1 MAFTD
6 NCDVFGSIHE
16 DGFNTIVGHVTR
28 QRPSL
33 FNYGTRFF
41 ALRPEMLCHRI
52 DAHPEVTRR
61 GNPLITIEDPL
72 PIPGTNGLYGLD
84 FCVQLVKL
92 AIDFHPGNAVALP
105 PELAPL
111 GRQGVAFEV
120 EACAGILCPDQKFVD
135 AVGDDLAS
143 RRPVKDDK
151 DRDPRETPRLPPLP
165 LPGDKV
171 HCFCLTVFAVAHIER
186 LDVGGREFLVVRL
199 DGLEIVDIKP
209 EGLEDALE
217 CYVATVLRLAVLPRL
232 RIAVETL
239 VFEIDKSLNPPI
251 TLKLTPISPA
261 VPNNPAVEDDQLKV
275 FASFSRGDQW
285 HFHGRSFGRHV
296 SAPLRHRPRPDHR
309 VDERQRGSWAFQP

>member
-16 DGFNTIVGHVTR
+16 DGFNTIVGHVAR

-84 FCVQLVKL
+84 FCIQLVKL
-92 AIDFHPGNAVALP
+92 AIDLHPGNAVGLP

-120 EACAGILCPDQKFVD
+120 EACAGILCPDQKI
-135 AVGDDLAS
+135 AEKIGDDLAS
-143 RRPVKDDK
+143 RPPVTGDK
-151 DRDPRETPRLPPLP
+151 ESDPLETPSLPPRP

-186 LDVGGREFLVVRL
+186 LNVRGEEFLVVRL

-217 CYVATVLRLAVLPRL
+217 CYVATILRLAVLPKL
-232 RIAVETL
+232 RVAVRTL
-239 VFEIDKSLNPPI
+239 LMDINESLDPSLN
-251 TLKLTPISPA
+251 LELTPLSPA
-261 VPNNPAVEDDQLKV
+261 VPNNPAVEDDQIKV
-275 FASFSRGDQW
+275 FASF
-285 HFHGRSFGRHV
+285 
-296 SAPLRHRPRPDHR
+296 
-309 VDERQRGSWAFQP
+309 